1 MDKGELLIGSNFSSQ
16 FINWGHGPLPDD
28 TTGAHD
34 GNLNSNIGDFSL
46 NYGLSENWNIETT
59 MSFGIRE
66 MDYFGRK
73 TDHHRDES
81 KTGLGDIGLT
91 LRYISSNISFG
102 PGTRLFF
109 GGGVI
114 IQSNNTVK
122 KNPFKIPIKEHTH
135 FDISEG
141 AFKLVGEIQYF
152 KRDTLPIVMGGILK
166 YSSALTE
173 NDYSFIPGYQL
184 DAVAMFYWQTK
195 QIFKGIPQFSLIGQK
210 RGVDYW
216 DGDVAPNS
224 GGFILQGTAGL
235 MWILDSH
242 HFTVSFRK
250 PIYQKLNMVQ
260 EESSIENH
268 ADMWG
273 FSLSYRTVLSFGS
286 E

>member
-1 MDKGELLIGSNFSSQ
+1 M
-16 FINWGHGPLPDD
+16 D
-28 TTGAHD
+28 TTGAHE
-34 GNLNSNIGDFSL
+34 GSLNSNIGEMNF
-46 NYGLSENWNIETT
+46 NYGLSENWNIET
-59 MSFGIRE
+59 SLNFGIRG
-66 MDYFGRK
+66 MDFIGK
-73 TDHHRDES
+73 ENDHHRDES
-81 KTGLGDIGLT
+81 KIGLGDIRLT
-91 LRYISSNISFG
+91 LRYLSSNISFG

-109 GGGVI
+109 GGGVVI
-114 IQSNNTVK
+114 PSDNTVK
-122 KNPFKIPIKEHTH
+122 KNPFKKPIEKHTH

-152 KRDTLPIVMGGILK
+152 KRDTLPIVKGGILK

-216 DGDVAPNS
+216 DGVSTPNS

-235 MWILDSH
+235 MWVLDSH

-260 EESSIENH
+260 EKSSIENH

-273 FSLSYRTVLSFGS
+273 FSFSYRTVLSFGD

>member
-1 MDKGELLIGSNFSSQ
+1 M
-16 FINWGHGPLPDD
+16 
-28 TTGAHD
+28 
-34 GNLNSNIGDFSL
+34 

-114 IQSNNTVK
+114 IPSNNTVK

-224 GGFILQGTAGL
+224 GGFILQGAAGL

-273 FSLSYRTVLSFGS
+273 FSLSYRTVLSFGD

>member
-59 MSFGIRE
+59 MSFGIRG

-114 IQSNNTVK
+114 IPSNNTVK

-152 KRDTLPIVMGGILK
+152 KRDTLPIVKGGILK

-173 NDYSFIPGYQL
+173 NDYSFMPGYQL

-210 RGVDYW
+210 KGVDHW
-216 DGDVAPNS
+216 EGDVAPNS
-224 GGFILQGTAGL
+224 GGFILQGAAGL
-235 MWILDSH
+235 MWNLGQQ
-242 HFTVSFRK
+242 HFTLSVRV
-250 PIYQKLNMVQ
+250 PLYQALNMVN
-260 EESSIENH
+260 EGSPVDND

-273 FSLSYRTVLSFGS
+273 FSVSYRTVLTLGDK
-286 E
+286 

>member
-114 IQSNNTVK
+114 IPSNNTVK

-152 KRDTLPIVMGGILK
+152 KRDTLPIVKGGILK

-173 NDYSFIPGYQL
+173 NDYSFMPGYQL

-210 RGVDYW
+210 RGVDHW
-216 DGDVAPNS
+216 EGDVTPNS
-224 GGFILQGTAGL
+224 GGLLVIGAAGL
-235 MWILDSH
+235 MWNLDPH
-242 HFTVSFRK
+242 HFTFSFRM

-273 FSLSYRTVLSFGS
+273 FSLSYRTVLTLGD

>member
-1 MDKGELLIGSNFSSQ
+1 VNF
-16 FINWGHGPLPDD
+16 
-28 TTGAHD
+28 
-34 GNLNSNIGDFSL
+34 
-46 NYGLSENWNIETT
+46 NYGLSENWNIETNL
-59 MSFGIRE
+59 SFGIRG
-66 MDYFGRK
+66 MDFIGEENN
-73 TDHHRDES
+73 HHRDES
-81 KTGLGDIGLT
+81 KAGLGDIGLT

-114 IQSNNTVK
+114 IPSNNTVK

-210 RGVDYW
+210 RGVDHW
-216 DGDVAPNS
+216 EGDVAPNS
-224 GGFILQGTAGL
+224 GGLLVIGAAGL
-235 MWILDSH
+235 MWNLDPH
-242 HFTVSFRK
+242 HFTFLIRM

-260 EESSIENH
+260 EESSIKNH

-273 FSLSYRTVLSFGS
+273 FSFSYRTVLTLGDK
-286 E
+286 

>member
-114 IQSNNTVK
+114 IPSNNTVK

-173 NDYSFIPGYQL
+173 NDYSFMPGYQL

-216 DGDVAPNS
+216 DGVSAPNS

-235 MWILDSH
+235 MWVLDSH

-260 EESSIENH
+260 EESSTENH

-273 FSLSYRTVLSFGS
+273 FSFSYRTVLSFGD